1 MLVVRGVKTSD
12 FKKLIVWQ
20 KAMDI
25 VAATYTLT
33 QKLPT
38 SEIYGLSNQM
48 RRAAVSVP
56 SNIAEGQSRNSDKE
70 FAQFLTIA
78 RGSLSELETQ
88 FHICARVN
96 LLSDSDIAEVITN
109 IKEVGKMLRTLITK
123 LSKN

>member
-1 MLVVRGVKTSD
+1 MKTSD

-25 VAATYTLT
+25 VVATYTLT

-88 FHICARVN
+88 LHICARVN
-96 LLSDSDIAEVITN
+96 FLSDSDIAEVLTN

>member
-25 VAATYTLT
+25 VVATYTLT

-88 FHICARVN
+88 LHICARVN
-96 LLSDSDIAEVITN
+96 FLSDSDIAEVLTD

>member
-25 VAATYTLT
+25 VVATYTLT

-88 FHICARVN
+88 LHICARVN
-96 LLSDSDIAEVITN
+96 FLSDSDIAEVITN